1 MSRSESRSRLEAF
14 GRVDTQ
20 IGESINFD
28 RLAGST
34 DTSWTKAVPY
44 QSDIEVISRLGYRVK
59 SPNGEE
65 WHHVVL
71 AREGDH
77 HVGLCDCKGWEYNDG
92 PCVHLCAVRKAA
104 WSCTELGTK
113 HTDINGRAIQICDLD
128 AVDPAERRY
137 PYLTEKQRDAY
148 LRCDLGDMGVRE
160 YQRKQGYSSPGT
172 VSNRLRKAREKVHEH
187 EQEARADGG
196 TAARLD
202 GVTDD
207 RRLLGEGVDR

>member
-1 MSRSESRSRLEAF
+1 MSQSSTRSGLEEF

-20 IGESINFD
+20 IGESLNFE
-28 RLAGST
+28 RLAGSE
-34 DTSWTKAVPY
+34 DTSWKKAVPY
-44 QSDIEVISRLGYRVK
+44 KSDIEQISRLGYKVR

-71 AREGDH
+71 AAERDH

-104 WSCTELGTK
+104 WTGVTPER
-113 HTDINGRAIQICDLD
+113 DINGRTIRICNLD

-137 PYLTEKQRDAY
+137 PYLTDKQREAY

-160 YQRKQGYSSPGT
+160 FQRKKGYSSPGT
-172 VSNRLRKAREKVHEH
+172 VSNRLRVAREKVAEH
-187 EQEARADGG
+187 EQQLRADGG
-196 TAARLD
+196 RD
-202 GVTDD
+202 GHRDPVSDD

>member
-1 MSRSESRSRLEAF
+1 MSQSSTRSGLEEF

-20 IGESINFD
+20 IGEPLNFE
-28 RLAGST
+28 RLAGSE
-34 DTSWTKAVPY
+34 DTSWKKAVPY
-44 QSDIEVISRLGYRVK
+44 QSDIEQISRLGYKVR

-71 AREGDH
+71 AAERDN

-104 WSCTELGTK
+104 WTGVTPER
-113 HTDINGRAIQICDLD
+113 DINGRTIRICNLD

-137 PYLTEKQRDAY
+137 PYLTDKQREAY

-160 YQRKQGYSSPGT
+160 FQRKKGYSSPGT
-172 VSNRLRKAREKVHEH
+172 VSNRLRVAREKVAEH
-187 EQEARADGG
+187 EQQLRADGG
-196 TAARLD
+196 RD
-202 GVTDD
+202 GHRDPVSDD

>member
-1 MSRSESRSRLEAF
+1 MSRADSRSGLDEF

-28 RLAGST
+28 RLAGSE
-34 DTSWTKAVPY
+34 DTSWKKAVPY
-44 QSDIEVISRLGYRVK
+44 QSDIEIVSRLGFKVK

-71 AREGDH
+71 ASEGDH

-92 PCVHLCAVRKAA
+92 PCIHLCAVRKAA
-104 WSCTELGTK
+104 WTGVTPDR
-113 HTDINGRAIQICDLD
+113 DINGRTIRICDLD

-137 PYLTEKQRDAY
+137 PYLTDKQRDAY
-148 LRCDLGDMGVRE
+148 LKCDLGDTGVRE
-160 YQRKQGYSSPGT
+160 YQREQDYSSPGT
-172 VSNRLRKAREKVHEH
+172 VSNRLRVAREKVAEH
-187 EQEARADGG
+187 EEQLRADGG
-196 TAARLD
+196 TAARRD

-207 RRLLGEGVDR
+207 RRLIGEGVDR